1 MDGAHSTA
9 GDLGRPWA
17 VDTAVETLTEHLP
30 DPDLAGDTTNL
41 TRRSSL
47 QIRGLTT
54 LPVRFTAAGAFSR
67 WRE

>member
-1 MDGAHSTA
+1 
-9 GDLGRPWA
+9 
-17 VDTAVETLTEHLP
+17 VETLTEHLP